1 VATGEG
7 SGKPIKACRTGLE
20 PKEDLPLLL
29 HDDTRTIR
37 RDIRKLRAKKGIY
50 VAMRGQIQDGGPGVS
65 HRGVAIGHWL
75 AGLES
80 LEVARRINHAPHT
93 VARYIHTFC
102 RGVFLRRKA
111 FHGLQIALTVDVSP
125 GGVRTFLPIHEAHR
139 KQPECA
145 RRFEEIDPIGARH
158 DEAGDGG
165 C

>member
-1 VATGEG
+1 
-7 SGKPIKACRTGLE
+7 
-20 PKEDLPLLL
+20 
-29 HDDTRTIR
+29 
-37 RDIRKLRAKKGIY
+37 
-50 VAMRGQIQDGGPGVS
+50 VS

-80 LEVARRINHAPHT
+80 VEVARRINRAPHT
-93 VARYIHTFC
+93 AERYIPTFC

-111 FHGLQIALTVDVSP
+111 FPELQIALTVDVSL
-125 GGVRTFLPIHEAHR
+125 GGVRTLLHVHEAHR

-165 C
+165 G